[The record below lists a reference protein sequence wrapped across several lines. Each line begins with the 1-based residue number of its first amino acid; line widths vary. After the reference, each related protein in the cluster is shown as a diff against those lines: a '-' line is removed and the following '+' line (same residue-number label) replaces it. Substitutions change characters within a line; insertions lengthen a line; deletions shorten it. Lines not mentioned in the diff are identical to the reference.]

1 MSHDP
6 RECYICKKVLDDDE
20 GEEFIPYEV
29 TDLPNECLMV
39 CSVCED
45 SAEHKSNLDSDR
57 CNRAA
62 EDSYQEWCADQND
75 DGDD

>member
-1 MSHDP
+1 MAEET
-6 RECYICKKVLDDDE
+6 RECYICKKKLDDDE
-20 GEEFIPYEV
+20 GEDFFPYELP
-29 TDLPNECLMV
+29 DLPNENLIV

-45 SAEHKSNLDSDR
+45 SDEHKSNLDSDR

-62 EDSYQEWCADQND
+62 EDSYQEWCADNND